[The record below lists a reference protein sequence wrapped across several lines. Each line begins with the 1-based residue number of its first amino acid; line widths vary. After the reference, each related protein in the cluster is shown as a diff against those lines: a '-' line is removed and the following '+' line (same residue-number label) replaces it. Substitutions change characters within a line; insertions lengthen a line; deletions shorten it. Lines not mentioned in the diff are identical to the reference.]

1 MSAPPSIPTITTP
14 GTSSTNT
21 RRVARR
27 ACLSCREKKIKCN
40 GEPMTTITAADGTN
54 RIIPEKTRTCSNCRF
69 LGIPC
74 VFVQSNRGGK
84 RKKRSTEHQLSDS
97 EATTAPATHPNQLG
111 QHQQLPPIKK
121 TKSTPSI
128 HNLDRG
134 VVIPSINQQQ
144 ERHQDGYRNEELAS
158 TERVSSYILDG
169 NNSTKLPSPVLT
181 HTTFDSRRDEGQR
194 FNNQL
199 RQSSTTTAGFLLPP
213 PQELLG
219 RRLVSYSPGP
229 SSIKSQLP
237 HLTSSSTTTSS
248 VQSPPPP
255 PPPPQ
260 PPHGMGIQFHE
271 ASHQPGIFPPPPPPP
286 PPPPQPPHPDHLHH
300 QYYGYPPPPP
310 PPPPLH
316 HHHHYPPPHHPG
328 FGFPPPPPGPPGLPG
343 PPPVP
348 PPHYHQ
354 SAPPESPPKEFKHR
368 HPKHFHKQNNKGHR
382 HRHHPHHHHPP
393 PPPHHHHHHPRDF
406 QQHNG
411 QDDIKSKHTDENSQ
425 NSKPSLPRWLDNMS
439 VSSLDSSRSVSS
451 PQSQN
456 NDKSQYSNHKS
467 STQMSSCTNSVTQT
481 LDRLPKIVSTQQNN
495 LTPTSK
501 ILSNSPFTE
510 SELAKYDLPKW
521 EVLNKIFNYY
531 YIYNQ
536 PSHQIFPGKAILL
549 ENLALNTDSSIIH
562 AIIATTCLIIS
573 KYDSSINI
581 VADELYWINK
591 MHKFWDNLN
600 DLGILCCYK
609 LLVKC
614 TSIRFNIKKM
624 NDINIKLWEM
634 INNNQYVDIFK
645 QKKFDFQ
652 ESRIIPTFG
661 TKRQNYERELTLK
674 IIWSFYINNIIL
686 LRFNQ
691 GRPYYKLSSIM
702 NGFKFDYDRDQYSN
716 NILLPMSDI
725 DYLSLK
731 SAGNRTNWNQLYEK
745 SHIPTDATSLIL
757 SLKSFENSLSKLS
770 NKDITFSNL
779 ISKDEFHVDL
789 RNKLKTKYYEIIHD
803 EKLVVINTN
812 YWFSN
817 IILRLSELIQYNY
830 ILCDIMVFKMCKYDW
845 KADLGC
851 NSDDRG
857 DSKDTNTTQGE
868 KCQDADGNSIQ
879 HKENYKDS
887 VSNPGLLQHPLISD
901 EIQLVEGL
909 TTKLKSLNNND
920 WKILIEMIKS
930 TNEYVDLI
938 KLIPLS
944 EYTDYSIVVGPTTF
958 DDNYNNENETTK
970 RFRNLINN
978 SSEWWNKQEL
988 KSSVQQSW
996 AKLPIY
1002 ILSFTSGVLSIIY
1015 SLAVLTKYI
1024 KFKKSFESG
1033 DLIVEFLETNETRTI
1048 EGCNI
1053 SVPQQKQM
1061 ADVYEIFTEIHILS
1075 QLFVLCEYVKFKLSY
1090 SNEDLAALSIQ
1101 RLNNLN
1107 QHLDEVLQQ
1116 NFTKIKPE

>member
-14 GTSSTNT
+14 GASSTNT

-54 RIIPEKTRTCSNCRF
+54 KVIPEKTRTCSNCRF
-69 LGIPC
+69 LDIPC

-97 EATTAPATHPNQLG
+97 ETTTTTTAGTHSNQLNK
-111 QHQQLPPIKK
+111 QQQQLPPIKK
-121 TKSTPSI
+121 TKSTPLI
-128 HNLDRG
+128 HNLERG
-134 VVIPSINQQQ
+134 VVIPPINKQQ
-144 ERHQDGYRNEELAS
+144 EKNQNGHHEEELAS

-169 NNSTKLPSPVLT
+169 NNRTKLASPVLT
-181 HTTFDSRRDEGQR
+181 HSTFDTQKEESHR
-194 FNNQL
+194 FNTNL
-199 RQSSTTTAGFLLPP
+199 RRSSGTITGFLLPP

-229 SSIKSQLP
+229 SSIKNQLP
-237 HLTSSSTTTSS
+237 HLTPSSTATSS

-255 PPPPQ
+255 PPLPR
-260 PPHGMGIQFHE
+260 GMGIQFHE
-271 ASHQPGIFPPPPPPP
+271 GNQQPGIFPPPP
-286 PPPPQPPHPDHLHH
+286 HHLHH

-310 PPPPLH
+310 PPPLH
-316 HHHHYPPPHHPG
+316 HHHHHPPPHHPG
-328 FGFPPPPPGPPGLPG
+328 FGLPPPPP
-343 PPPVP
+343 
-348 PPHYHQ
+348 PPHFNQ
-354 SAPPESPPKEFKHR
+354 SPPSASPSSEYKHR
-368 HPKHFHKQNNKGHR
+368 HPKHFDKG
-382 HRHHPHHHHPP
+382 HRHHPHPHPHPLHHHH
-393 PPPHHHHHHPRDF
+393 HHHHHHPRHF
-406 QQHNG
+406 QQTNG
-411 QDDIKSKHTDENSQ
+411 QNDVKSKHTEENSQ
-425 NSKPSLPRWLDNMS
+425 NSRTSLPQWLDNTS
-439 VSSLDSSRSVSS
+439 ISSLDSSRSVSS
-451 PQSQN
+451 PQSQH
-456 NDKSQYSNHKS
+456 NDKSQYSSNKS
-467 STQMSSCTNSVTQT
+467 STQMSSSTNSVTQT
-481 LDRLPKIVSTQQNN
+481 LDKLPKMVSTQQNN
-495 LTPTSK
+495 NTTSSSK
-501 ILSNSPFTE
+501 ISQNSPFTE
-510 SELAKYDLPKW
+510 SELAKYDLPPW
-521 EVLNKIFNYY
+521 EVLNKAINYY

-536 PSHQIFPGKAILL
+536 PSHQIFPAKTILL

-573 KYDSSINI
+573 KYDPANDI

-645 QKKFDFQ
+645 QKRFDFQ

-731 SAGNRTNWNQLYEK
+731 SAGNRTNWNQLYEQTY
-745 SHIPTDATSLIL
+745 IPTDATSLIL
-757 SLKSFENSLSKLS
+757 SLKSFEKSLSKLS
-770 NKDITFSNL
+770 NKDITIKNL
-779 ISKDEFHVDL
+779 ISKDEFHIDL
-789 RNKLKTKYYEIIHD
+789 SNKLKTRYYEILPD
-803 EKLVVINTN
+803 EKLVVINIS

-830 ILCDIMVFKMCKYDW
+830 ILCDIMVFKMCKYDM
-845 KADLGC
+845 KSDLSR
-851 NSDDRG
+851 NSHDDQDDSKVIGSTQG
-857 DSKDTNTTQGE
+857 DSSTTGE
-868 KCQDADGNSIQ
+868 KLQGVNGNTFRRNE
-879 HKENYKDS
+879 HYKS
-887 VSNPGLLQHPLISD
+887 ALQHLLISD
-901 EIQLVEGL
+901 ETQLIEGL
-909 TTKLKSLNNND
+909 TSKLKNLNKKD
-920 WKILIEMIKS
+920 WTILIEMIKS
-930 TNEYVDLI
+930 TNDYVDLI

-944 EYTDYSIVVGPTTF
+944 EYTDYSIIIGPTTF

-970 RFRNLINN
+970 RFRNTINN
-978 SSEWWNKQEL
+978 CSEWWNKQEL

-1015 SLAVLTKYI
+1015 SLAVLTKYLR
-1024 KFKKSFESG
+1024 FKKCSGSG
-1033 DLIVEFLETNETRTI
+1033 DLIVEFVETNENKTI

-1053 SVPQQKQM
+1053 NNPQHQKHM
-1061 ADVYEIFTEIHILS
+1061 VDVCEIFTESHILS

-1090 SNEDLAALSIQ
+1090 SDEDLTAFSIQ

-1107 QHLDEVLQQ
+1107 QHLDEILQQ
-1116 NFTKIKPE
+1116 NFPK